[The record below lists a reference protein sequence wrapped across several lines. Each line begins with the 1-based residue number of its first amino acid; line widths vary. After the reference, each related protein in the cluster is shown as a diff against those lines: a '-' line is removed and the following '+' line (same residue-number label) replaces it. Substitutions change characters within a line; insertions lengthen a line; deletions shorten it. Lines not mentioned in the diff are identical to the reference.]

1 MKDTYTLTF
10 EACGRYFADTGKIPT
25 VEAMKAVIGRK
36 SPSVISA
43 AIKAWKTE
51 LAQTINDRQ
60 AGLTGIPPELN
71 DAFIA
76 IWQVAME
83 AATNVYREQTEAL
96 EGRESDLATLQH
108 EFNTERGRIE
118 QLAETTAQH
127 YREEIDYLKKS
138 IDRLTHDN
146 SSLKAETCELRETA
160 AQADRQ
166 SVIYC
171 EQLRQEQ
178 DKYQRL
184 DRQFNQQNA
193 WSLQRIQEEKEL
205 FRQQT
210 QQEMKRLTNEATRNK
225 QDLAL
230 LQAKIDLLVQQV
242 LTGQNRIIELEQ
254 ALAAVQI
261 NQAYQH
267 DQTIRH
273 SNSFK
278 RRLAKSSIDI
288 LATRPKGR

>member
-76 IWQVAME
+76 IWQMAME

-108 EFNTERGRIE
+108 EFDTERERIE
-118 QLAETTAQH
+118 QLAETTTQH

-146 SSLKAETCELRETA
+146 SALKAETCELREKTV
-160 AQADRQ
+160 QADRQ

-242 LTGQNRIIELEQ
+242 LTGQDRIIELEQ

-261 NQAYQH
+261 NHAYQH
-267 DQTIRH
+267 DQTIRL

-278 RRLAKSSIDI
+278 GRLAKPSYKRSI
-288 LATRPKGR
+288 KK